1 MHFTNLLSEA
11 GKLLHCL
18 HNFLVLVGQFA
29 EGCSY
34 DVLPGLYMA
43 VHAHGYS
50 GTKQK
55 RLERTLNLWTVS

>member
-18 HNFLVLVGQFA
+18 RNFLVLVAQFA

-43 VHAHGYS
+43 VHARGYS
-50 GTKQK
+50 VIKHEHFKG
-55 RLERTLNLWTVS
+55 TLNLPAVS